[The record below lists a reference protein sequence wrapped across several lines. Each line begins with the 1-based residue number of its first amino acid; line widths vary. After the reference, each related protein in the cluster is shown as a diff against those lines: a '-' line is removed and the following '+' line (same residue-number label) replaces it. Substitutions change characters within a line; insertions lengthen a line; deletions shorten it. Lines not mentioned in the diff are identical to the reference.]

1 MKLKKTHCTTG
12 VINKEKRCEVS
23 NTFSFQVANRMFTKA
38 GNYHHNH
45 SSEMTRL
52 QDGQD
57 ETKEKKFKPNGQTIK
72 SPYFSGTLSAAI
84 LKKPLQGD

>member
-1 MKLKKTHCTTG
+1 
-12 VINKEKRCEVS
+12 
-23 NTFSFQVANRMFTKA
+23 
-38 GNYHHNH
+38 
-45 SSEMTRL
+45 MTRL

-84 LKKPLQGD
+84 LKTPSREIRVLFTSSRKLSWFFFQPLPPTTAK

>member
-1 MKLKKTHCTTG
+1 
-12 VINKEKRCEVS
+12 
-23 NTFSFQVANRMFTKA
+23 
-38 GNYHHNH
+38 
-45 SSEMTRL
+45 MTRL

-84 LKKPLQGD
+84 LKTPPLGRLECCLPLQEN

>member
-1 MKLKKTHCTTG
+1 
-12 VINKEKRCEVS
+12 
-23 NTFSFQVANRMFTKA
+23 
-38 GNYHHNH
+38 
-45 SSEMTRL
+45 MTRL

-84 LKKPLQGD
+84 LKTPSREIRVLFTSSRKLSWFFSAFASYYCKIVLVKRR